1 MSPSR
6 QQSQLTPLLKMKIP
20 KPAEQGGKEKV
31 TARPPFPAC
40 GPGPESSAGPCR
52 PPRPAGQ
59 VGPPSCSHQ
68 QGAPRQPPRR
78 HCLGEKPMVAAA
90 AVLFISG
97 NLQGHFKVKRN
108 LSLQQVPQFCH
119 KLGVYP
125 RRSVCVFVCGGVLCQ
140 RLGLGPASFLNSRE
154 EKQSAA

>member
-6 QQSQLTPLLKMKIP
+6 RQSQLTPLLKMKIP
-20 KPAEQGGKEKV
+20 KPTKQGGKEKV
-31 TARPPFPAC
+31 TARPSAC
-40 GPGPESSAGPCR
+40 GPGPESSAGHCR

-78 HCLGEKPMVAAA
+78 HCLGEKLMVAAA

-125 RRSVCVFVCGGVLCQ
+125 RRSVCVYVCVGVLCQ